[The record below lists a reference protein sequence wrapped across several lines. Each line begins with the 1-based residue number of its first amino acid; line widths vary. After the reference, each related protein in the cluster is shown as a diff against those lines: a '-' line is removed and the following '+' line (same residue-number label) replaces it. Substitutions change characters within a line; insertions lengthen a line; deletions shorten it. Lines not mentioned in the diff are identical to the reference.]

1 MLYQAKLAANIQP
14 DSQARLVLLLLS
26 DLGGRTWDSK
36 EELSESLADILK
48 SAPDILRV
56 NMVVREGREEKVE
69 YKIIALEY
77 TRRVLRELVVTEKML
92 RRVETAVEKKLLL
105 NFSAALFI
113 FNIDK
118 TVKYLHFVI
127 SLSQSLYWYYIAPTP
142 NIF

>member
-1 MLYQAKLAANIQP
+1 MFTSPSWPPTSSQQP

-36 EELSESLADILK
+36 EELSESLADIVK

-77 TRRVLRELVVTEKML
+77 TRQVLRELVVTEKML
-92 RRVETAVEKKLLL
+92 RRVETAVENEIKE
-105 NFSAALFI
+105 I
-113 FNIDK
+113 F
-118 TVKYLHFVI
+118 TY
-127 SLSQSLYWYYIAPTP
+127 
-142 NIF
+142 